1 MDRPVRVRFAPSPTG
16 PLHIGGVRTALFNW
30 LFARHHG
37 GTFILR
43 IEDTDRSRFVPGSVE
58 LITEGLRWM
67 GLDWDE
73 GPEVGGDYGPYF
85 QSERTALYREWAN
98 WLVEQGQAYHCY
110 CSAERLDAVRQ
121 QAGVTGYDRH
131 CRYLSPEE
139 RAARK
144 AGGDPYVI
152 RFMIP
157 LEGTTTVHDEIRG
170 DITVEN
176 STLADLVLLKSDGYP
191 TYHLA
196 NVVDDHFMAISHIM
210 RAEEWIPTAPVH
222 KLLYE
227 AFGWEMPKIA
237 HLPVILN
244 PSGKGK
250 LSKRSVGTTD
260 DGRKIPVLLHEF
272 REAGYLPEALVNFLT
287 NIGWSFGEDREVF
300 TVQESIERFDL
311 ARVNPAGGQFPL
323 DKLDWLNGVYIR
335 ERSPESL
342 APTLKAYLEE
352 KGFAVDEEI
361 LRQAIPLIQP
371 RLRFLHEVTDWL
383 SFLFVDAVAPMPDD
397 LVQKKMDVE
406 STRAALDAASETLTT
421 LPDFEAETIEAAL
434 RALTE
439 KLDLKP
445 RQLFGV
451 LRVALTAQNVAPP
464 LFESIAI
471 MGREKALERISAA
484 RKLLEESQVLP

>member
-30 LFARHHG
+30 LFARHNG
-37 GTFILR
+37 GKFILR

-85 QSERTALYREWAN
+85 QSERTELYRQWAD
-98 WLVEQGQAYHCY
+98 WLVDQGKAYRCY
-110 CSAERLDAVRQ
+110 CTAERLDEIR
-121 QAGVTGYDRH
+121 QAGVQGYDRH
-131 CRYLSPEE
+131 CRYLSPDE
-139 RAARK
+139 RAAHE
-144 AGGDPYVI
+144 ADGDPYVV
-152 RFMIP
+152 RFMVP
-157 LEGTTTVHDEIRG
+157 LEGSTTVHDEIRG
-170 DITVEN
+170 DITVDN
-176 STLADLVLLKSDGYP
+176 STLADLVLLKSDGFP

-196 NVVDDHFMAISHIM
+196 NVVDDHFMEISHIM

-272 REAGYLPEALVNFLT
+272 REAGYLPAAVVNFLT
-287 NIGWSFGEDREVF
+287 NIGWSFGDDREVF
-300 TVQESIERFDL
+300 TVAESIERFDL
-311 ARVNPAGGQFPL
+311 TRVNPAGGQFPL
-323 DKLDWLNGVYIR
+323 EKLDWLNGVYLR
-335 ERSPESL
+335 DMAPE
-342 APTLKAYLEE
+342 TLLPMLKTELEAA
-352 KGFAVDEEI
+352 GFEVNADV

-371 RLRFLHEVTDWL
+371 RLHFINEVSSWL
-383 SFLFVDAVAPMPDD
+383 SFLFVEAVTPTPED
-397 LVQKKMDVE
+397 LIQKKMDGAG
-406 STRAALDAASETLTT
+406 TDAALVAAYDTLNN
-421 LPDFEAETIEAAL
+421 LPGFEADVVEAAL
-434 RALTE
+434 RDLTE

-471 MGREKALERISAA
+471 MGREKTLARIVAA
-484 RKLLEESQVLP
+484 RKLLAESQVQP